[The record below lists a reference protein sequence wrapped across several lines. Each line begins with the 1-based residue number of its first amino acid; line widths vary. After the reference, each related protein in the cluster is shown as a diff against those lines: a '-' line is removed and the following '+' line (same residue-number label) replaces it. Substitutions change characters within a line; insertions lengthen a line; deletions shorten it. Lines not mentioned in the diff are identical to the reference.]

1 MLTLIPGPVRRLV
14 LDGLG
19 RLLHH
24 LLGLAEEVR
33 CGLIDAVS
41 RAVSESVEGVLHS
54 VIRSRSAHGPS
65 FNRPVRMESTDRTE
79 WSEPDD
85 RSHNPPTHN
94 RSFRDSREFPD
105 DADEANPFDPDRDSQ
120 PIYEDS
126 SEDPNRPS
134 SPSFLRAPWRL
145 AVATGLSGLATWL
158 STSGLTAFATASSIL
173 AGAILFFPG

>member
-54 VIRSRSAHGPS
+54 VIRSRSSHGPS
-65 FNRPVRMESTDRTE
+65 FDRT
-79 WSEPDD
+79 EPDD
-85 RSHNPPTHN
+85 RIHNPPIPN
-94 RSFRDSREFPD
+94 RNSRDSREFPD
-105 DADEANPFDPDRDSQ
+105 DADEANPFDPDLNRE
-120 PIYEDS
+120 PFCEGS
-126 SEDPNRPS
+126 SESPCRPS
-134 SPSFLRAPWRL
+134 SPSSLRAPWRL

-158 STSGLTAFATASSIL
+158 STSGLTAFATASSVL